1 MKANKAIYK
10 KERSAKRRIAKK
22 YFYSVWLRFLDYYIL
37 NWFDQ
42 WFIYL
47 VLLTELL
54 FESIFP
60 YFFFLNYWTIL
71 LMHSYILSYAILAIF
86 FFLFL

>member
-1 MKANKAIYK
+1 MKANKAIYN

-22 YFYSVWLRFLDYYIL
+22 YFYSVWLRFLDYIL

-54 FESIFP
+54 LFESIFS
-60 YFFFLNYWTIL
+60 YFF
-71 LMHSYILSYAILAIF
+71 
-86 FFLFL
+86 

>member
-1 MKANKAIYK
+1 MKANKAIYN

-22 YFYSVWLRFLDYYIL
+22 YFYSVWLRFLDYIL

-54 FESIFP
+54 LFESIFF
-60 YFFFLNYWTIL
+60 YFFLNYWTIL
-71 LMHSYILSYAILAIF
+71 LMHSYILSYAILTNF
-86 FFLFL
+86 F

>member
-10 KERSAKRRIAKK
+10 KQRSAKRRIAKK
-22 YFYSVWLRFLDYYIL
+22 YFYSVWLRFLDYIL

-54 FESIFP
+54 LFESIFFLL
-60 YFFFLNYWTIL
+60 FF
-71 LMHSYILSYAILAIF
+71 
-86 FFLFL
+86 

>member
-10 KERSAKRRIAKK
+10 KQRSAKRRIAKK
-22 YFYSVWLRFLDYYIL
+22 YFYSVWLRFLDYIL

-54 FESIFP
+54 LFESIFFLLFFKLLN
-60 YFFFLNYWTIL
+60 YFANAFIYFELCDSYEFFLK
-71 LMHSYILSYAILAIF
+71 
-86 FFLFL
+86 FL

>member
-1 MKANKAIYK
+1 MKANKSYIQK
-10 KERSAKRRIAKK
+10 IEKSAKRRIVKK
-22 YFYSVWLRFLDYYIL
+22 YLYSVWLRFLDYYIL

-54 FESIFP
+54 LFESIFP
-60 YFFFLNYWTIL
+60 TFI
-71 LMHSYILSYAILAIF
+71 IE
-86 FFLFL
+86 LFC